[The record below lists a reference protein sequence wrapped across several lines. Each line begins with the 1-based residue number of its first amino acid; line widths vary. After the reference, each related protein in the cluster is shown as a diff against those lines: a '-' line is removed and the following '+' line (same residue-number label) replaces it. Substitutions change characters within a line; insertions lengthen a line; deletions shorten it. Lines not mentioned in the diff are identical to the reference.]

1 LPAAGAYGEA
11 PRTSEHQKPLA
22 IVCGG
27 GGFPAAV
34 VEAVRKQ
41 GREFHL
47 FLLRGFADPAL
58 ERFPHDWVK
67 LGSLA
72 QFVSATRKRDITEIV
87 FIGSVVR
94 PRFSQ
99 IGFDWRSLLL
109 VPRLAGLFLGG
120 DNQLLSGMTKILNE
134 HGYVLRGAHEVAPEI
149 LIPEGMATN
158 AAPDESERGDISFGV
173 DLLRSVDRFDI
184 GQAAVIAGRRVL
196 AIEGPEGTALM
207 LQRIA
212 DMRRNGRLRLKER
225 EGVLVKMPKP
235 SQERRIDLPAIG
247 TDTLDQAKAA
257 GLAGIAIEALGTI
270 VTDAQQFVQ
279 TAEAAG
285 LFVMA
290 FPPSKRDNA

>member
-1 LPAAGAYGEA
+1 LSAAGAYDSA
-11 PRTSEHQKPLA
+11 PRTSEQNKPLA

-27 GGFPAAV
+27 GAFPTAV
-34 VEAVRKQ
+34 VEAVLKQ
-41 GREFHL
+41 GRSVHL

-58 ERFPHDWVK
+58 ERYPHDWVK
-67 LGSLA
+67 LGSFA
-72 QFVSATRKRDITEIV
+72 QFVSVTRKRDIREVV
-87 FIGSVVR
+87 FIGSVLR

-109 VPRLAGLFLGG
+109 VPRLTGLFLGG
-120 DNQLLSGMTKILNE
+120 DNQLLSGLTKILSE

-149 LIPEGMATN
+149 LIPEGLATN
-158 AAPDESERGDISFGV
+158 AAPDESARADIAFGV
-173 DLLRSVDRFDI
+173 DLLKTIDRFDI

-196 AIEGPEGTALM
+196 AVEGPEGTALM

-247 TDTLDQAKAA
+247 SDTLDQVKAA

-279 TAEAAG
+279 VAEAAG
-285 LFVMA
+285 LFVIA
-290 FPPSKRDNA
+290 LPPAKRDPA

>member
-1 LPAAGAYGEA
+1 MPAAGAYSDA
-11 PRTSEHQKPLA
+11 PRTSEQREPIA

-34 VEAVRKQ
+34 VEAVRRQ
-41 GREFHL
+41 GRDVHL

-58 ERFPHDWVK
+58 ARFPHDWVK

-72 QFVSATRKRDITEIV
+72 QFISTTRKRDITEIV
-87 FIGSVVR
+87 FIGSVLR

-120 DNQLLSGMTKILNE
+120 DNQLLSGLTKILSE

-149 LIPEGMATN
+149 LIPEGLATN
-158 AAPDESERGDISFGV
+158 TAPNEGERADIAFGV

-247 TDTLDQAKAA
+247 NDTLEQAKAA

-270 VTDAQQFVQ
+270 VTDPQQFVR

-285 LFVMA
+285 LFVIA
-290 FPPSKRDNA
+290 FPAAKRDKA

>member
-1 LPAAGAYGEA
+1 MAAAGAYDGA
-11 PRTSEHQKPLA
+11 PQASEQKQPLA
-22 IVCGG
+22 VVCGG
-27 GGFPAAV
+27 GAFPAAV
-34 VEAVRKQ
+34 VEAVRGQ
-41 GREFHL
+41 GRAVHL

-58 ERFPHDWVK
+58 ERYPHDWVK

-72 QFVSATRKRDITEIV
+72 QFISVTRKRDIREIV

-94 PRFSQ
+94 PRVSQ

-109 VPRLAGLFLGG
+109 VPRLTRLFLGG
-120 DNQLLSGMTKILNE
+120 DNQLLSGITRILSE

-149 LIPEGMATN
+149 LIPEGLATR
-158 AAPDESERGDISFGV
+158 AAPDEDQRADIAFGV
-173 DLLRSVDRFDI
+173 DLLKTVDRFDI

-247 TDTLDQAKAA
+247 SDTLDQARAA

-270 VTDAQQFVQ
+270 VTDAQQFVRA
-279 TAEAAG
+279 AEAAG
-285 LFVMA
+285 LFVIA
-290 FPPSKRDNA
+290 LPPVKREPA

>member
-1 LPAAGAYGEA
+1 
-11 PRTSEHQKPLA
+11 
-22 IVCGG
+22 
-27 GGFPAAV
+27 V

-41 GREFHL
+41 GRDVHL
-47 FLLRGFADPAL
+47 FLLHGFADPAL
-58 ERFPHDWVK
+58 ERYPHDWVK
-67 LGSLA
+67 LGSFA
-72 QFVSATRKRDITEIV
+72 QFVSTTRKRDIREVV
-87 FIGSVVR
+87 FIGSVLR

-109 VPRLAGLFLGG
+109 VPRLTGLFLGG
-120 DNQLLSGMTKILNE
+120 DNQLLSGLGKILRE

-149 LIPEGMATN
+149 LIPEGLATN
-158 AAPDESERGDISFGV
+158 AAPDENERADIAFGV
-173 DLLRSVDRFDI
+173 DLLKTVDRFDI

-196 AIEGPEGTALM
+196 AVEGPEGTALM

-247 TDTLDQAKAA
+247 GDTLDQVKAA

-285 LFVMA
+285 LFVIA
-290 FPPSKRDNA
+290 LPPAKRDPA